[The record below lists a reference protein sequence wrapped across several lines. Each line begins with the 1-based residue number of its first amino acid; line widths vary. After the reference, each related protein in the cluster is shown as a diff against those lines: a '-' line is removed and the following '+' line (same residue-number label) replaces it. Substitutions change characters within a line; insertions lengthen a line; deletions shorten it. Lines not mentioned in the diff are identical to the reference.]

1 VSDISDTIEV
11 RRTEL
16 FSQRLKGLR
25 VRAARNKI
33 ITRIQRVELGNIGDA
48 KFFEGIGEL
57 RINYGPGYRVYF
69 VQRGPVVIIL
79 LCRWRQIQPGPGH
92 QVGDWDGKGGL
103 IMAIETKPFDA
114 AEYLETEE
122 DIVGYLKEVFE
133 EGDPALIASAL
144 GTVAR
149 ARGISSIAKETG
161 LTRET
166 LYRALSPEG
175 NPTLSTLAAVTKA
188 LGFRLSVE
196 PREAV

>member
-1 VSDISDTIEV
+1 
-11 RRTEL
+11 
-16 FSQRLKGLR
+16 
-25 VRAARNKI
+25 
-33 ITRIQRVELGNIGDA
+33 
-48 KFFEGIGEL
+48 
-57 RINYGPGYRVYF
+57 
-69 VQRGPVVIIL
+69 
-79 LCRWRQIQPGPGH
+79 
-92 QVGDWDGKGGL
+92 
-103 IMAIETKPFDA
+103 MAIETKPFDA

-122 DIVGYLKEVFE
+122 DIVAYLKEVFE

-196 PREAV
+196 PRKAV